1 MHQQLIVQSYCE
13 QFLSIEIDAITSFF
27 NKVTGHCKLNQSLV
41 IWSLVRF
48 ETNPWWLVRSLCS
61 ISWLVQ
67 ASSSCLGWLVTM
79 QLWATDSNSFC
90 ISGAQSTN
98 SWDQNLK
105 VLFLIRSIN
114 VISSPQGWG
123 LSTRCKQQTTCEQAQ
138 NSVENEITKLTHPIP
153 VSWLSFHP
161 PYNTI
166 IKSLFFSAE
175 AAFFQ
180 VRVPENTTITNI

>member
-1 MHQQLIVQSYCE
+1 M
-13 QFLSIEIDAITSFF
+13 
-27 NKVTGHCKLNQSLV
+27 TGHCKLNQSLV
-41 IWSLVRF
+41 RF
-48 ETNPWWLVRSLCS
+48 VTNLWWLVRSLCS

-67 ASSSCLGWLVTM
+67 ASSSCPGCLITM

-90 ISGAQSTN
+90 ISGAQCTN
-98 SWDQNLK
+98 SWDQNFKFCSWSDPWMRDQNLK

-123 LSTRCKQQTTCEQAQ
+123 LSTRCKQQTTCDQAQ
-138 NSVENEITKLTHPIP
+138 NSVENDITKLTHPIP

-180 VRVPENTTITNI
+180 VCVPENTTITNM